1 MCVMHGDVKGL
12 AQGCR
17 VVAGDWQSDTVPCLP
32 HLYSTAQSLWLL
44 PLDTPDPVS
53 PEASVTHSKDVWC
66 EHFHKPNCTPAQL
79 PLSSTPCAQHSFYE
93 FLSYQ

>member
-32 HLYSTAQSLWLL
+32 HPVGMMEAQRVAIRIHTQSGG
-44 PLDTPDPVS
+44 P
-53 PEASVTHSKDVWC
+53 
-66 EHFHKPNCTPAQL
+66 
-79 PLSSTPCAQHSFYE
+79 
-93 FLSYQ
+93 